1 MLTSFDIQLAR
12 PSDLL
17 DLQQLLTQPVDPV
30 VRMTMEYQPDLQLAE
45 TIEADRSD
53 RVVVRRGEG
62 GEIVGTGMRLVR
74 DVFVDGKVQPCGY
87 LAQLRKLEE
96 LKVGRKLFVEC
107 YRKLRSLR
115 KPGEYPFDFT
125 SVLSDNALYIEAMER
140 GLRNMP
146 RYRRVGQL
154 MTIVIPTV
162 SRWPVPS
169 NGGDMEDIPPQ
180 STAELSDFLIEQQR
194 RFDFSSVWSEPALER
209 LFEKGNLEM
218 DDFVSIGQSGKR
230 RAVAAIWDQRP
241 FKQIQFHRYPTP
253 LKYTRPLVNLF
264 LQAAGRVPFPRLHHP
279 IPFAFLS
286 HIAVADDDLA
296 VFTSLLR
303 RAKILAKQKGLKY
316 LVFGIPQDH
325 PFVELFRGTPRV
337 YTMQSNLYLVTEHQE
352 PLPEQARPRRI
363 IYPEV
368 ALL

>member
-12 PSDLL
+12 PSDLP
-17 DLQQLLTQPVDPV
+17 DLHQLLTQPVDPV

-45 TIEADRSD
+45 TIESDRSD

-62 GEIVGTGMRLVR
+62 GQLVGTGMRLVR
-74 DVFVDGKVQPCGY
+74 DVFVDGEVHSCGY

-107 YRKLRSLR
+107 YRKLKSLR

-125 SVLSDNALYIEAMER
+125 SVLSDNALYIKAMER

-146 RYRRVGQL
+146 RYHRVGQL
-154 MTIVIPTV
+154 MTVVLPTV
-162 SRWPVPS
+162 GRWPIPS
-169 NGGDMEDIPPQ
+169 NGVDMEEYPLQ
-180 STAELSDFLIEQQR
+180 TTAELSDFLIEQHR
-194 RFDFSSVWSEPALER
+194 RFDFSSVWSQPALER
-209 LFEKGNLEM
+209 LFEKGNLGM
-218 DDFVSIGQSGKR
+218 DDFVSIGQAGKR
-230 RAVAAIWDQRP
+230 RAVAALWDQRP
-241 FKQIQFHRYPTP
+241 FKQITFHRYPTP
-253 LKYTRPLVNLF
+253 LKYIRPLANLF
-264 LQAAGRVPFPRLHHP
+264 QQATGRVPFPRLHRP

-286 HIAVADDDLA
+286 HIAVADDDLT

-303 RAKILAKQKGLKY
+303 RAKTLAKRKGLKY

-325 PFVELFRGTPRV
+325 PFAAMFRGTPRV
-337 YTMQSNLYLVTEHQE
+337 YTMQSNLYLVAELPE
-352 PLPEQARPRRI
+352 PLSELDRPKRI